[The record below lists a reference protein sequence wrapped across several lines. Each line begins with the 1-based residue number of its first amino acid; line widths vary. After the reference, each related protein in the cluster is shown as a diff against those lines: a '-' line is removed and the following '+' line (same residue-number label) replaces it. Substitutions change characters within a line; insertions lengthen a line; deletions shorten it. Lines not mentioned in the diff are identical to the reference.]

1 MPTRR
6 EDRERRRAER
16 LAAERA
22 QASAER
28 RRLIL
33 GYIVAGV
40 LGAAVL
46 GGIVIALA
54 SGGGGDSDDPTA
66 GSIDPGDYPNAHI
79 EGRSGFIHEVQPDDR
94 EGTPPPELQQ
104 GDLETAARQANCDLQ
119 LDLEDE
125 GNTHV
130 RDDTVNYKTNPPTSG
145 NHNPQQ
151 QADGA
156 YEEMPAEVNTV
167 HSLEHGRILIQY
179 SPDLP
184 EDVQMELKGVFDES
198 PQGML
203 FFPNPDMPY
212 DVAVTAWTN
221 LMGCEQYEGAA
232 TLDAIRDFRDIYRGN
247 GPEQI
252 VPIFFD

>member
-22 QASAER
+22 QQSAER
-28 RRLIL
+28 RRLII
-33 GYIVAGV
+33 GYMVAGV
-40 LGAAVL
+40 LGTAVL
-46 GGIVIALA
+46 AGIVIAI
-54 SGGGGDSDDPTA
+54 A
-66 GSIDPGDYPNAHI
+66 GSGNGNGTDPGDIPDAAHVQI
-79 EGRSGFIHEVQPDDR
+79 DSGTIDDVPLWDQD
-94 EGTPPPELQQ
+94 GTPPPEIQQ

-119 LDLEDE
+119 LELEDE

-130 RDDTVNYKTNPPTSG
+130 RDNTVNYKTNPPTSG
-145 NHNPQQ
+145 NHNPNP

-156 YEEMPAEVNTV
+156 YTEMPDQVHSV

-179 SPDLP
+179 SPELP
-184 EDVQMELKGVFDES
+184 EDEVLELKGVFDES
-198 PQGML
+198 PDGVL

-212 DVAVTAWTN
+212 EVAVTAWRQ
-221 LMGCEQYEGAA
+221 LMGCDRYEGAA
-232 TLDAIRDFRDIYRGN
+232 TLDAIRDFRDIYLGN

-252 VPIFFD
+252 VPISLD

>member
-22 QASAER
+22 QRSAER
-28 RRLIL
+28 RRLII
-33 GYIVAGV
+33 GYVVAGV
-40 LGAAVL
+40 LGTAVL
-46 GGIVIALA
+46 AGIVIAI
-54 SGGGGDSDDPTA
+54 A
-66 GSIDPGDYPNAHI
+66 GSGANGNGTDPGDIPDAAHVQI
-79 EGRSGFIHEVQPDDR
+79 DSGTIDDVPLWDQD
-94 EGTPPPELQQ
+94 GTPPPEIQQ

-119 LDLEDE
+119 LELEDE

-145 NHNPQQ
+145 NHNPNP

-156 YEEMPAEVNTV
+156 YTEMPDQVHTV

-179 SPDLP
+179 SPELP
-184 EDVQMELKGVFDES
+184 EDEVLELKGVFDES
-198 PQGML
+198 PDGVL

-212 DVAVTAWTN
+212 EVAVTAWRQ
-221 LMGCEQYEGAA
+221 LMGCDRYEGAA
-232 TLDAIRDFRDIYRGN
+232 TLDAIRDFRDIYLGN

-252 VPIFFD
+252 VPISLD

>member
-1 MPTRR
+1 
-6 EDRERRRAER
+6 

-28 RRLIL
+28 RRLII

-46 GGIVIALA
+46 AGIVIAV
-54 SGGGGDSDDPTA
+54 A
-66 GSIDPGDYPNAHI
+66 GSGDGSGSGEDVGDLPEAAHI
-79 EGRSGFIHEVQPDDR
+79 QVQSGQVNGVEPDGR
-94 EGTPPPELQQ
+94 EGSPPPELQQ
-104 GDLETAARQANCDLQ
+104 GDLETAAREANCE
-119 LDLEDE
+119 LDLELKDE

-130 RDDTVNYKTNPPTSG
+130 QDDTVDYKTNPPTSG
-145 NHNPQQ
+145 DHNPNP
-151 QADGA
+151 QADGG
-156 YEEMPAEVNTV
+156 YLEMPRPVDFV
-167 HSLEHGRILIQY
+167 HSLEHGRIEIQY

-184 EDVQMELKGVFDES
+184 EDEQLELKGVFDES
-198 PQGML
+198 PQGVL

-212 DVAVTAWTN
+212 EVAVTAWTN
-221 LMGCEQYEGAA
+221 MMTCDQYEGAA

-252 VPIFFD
+252 VPIFFE

>member
-16 LAAERA
+16 QAAERA

-28 RRLIL
+28 RRLII
-33 GYIVAGV
+33 GYVVAGV

-46 GGIVIALA
+46 AGIVIAI
-54 SGGGGDSDDPTA
+54 SGSGDGNGP
-66 GSIDPGDYPNAHI
+66 DPGDIPDAAHVQI
-79 EGRSGFIHEVQPDDR
+79 ESGTIGDVPLWDQ
-94 EGTPPPELQQ
+94 EGTPPPEIQQ
-104 GDLETAARQANCDLQ
+104 GDLQTAARAANCDLQ
-119 LDLEDE
+119 LELEDE

-145 NHNPQQ
+145 NHNPNP

-156 YEEMPAEVNTV
+156 YTEMPDPVHLV
-167 HSLEHGRILIQY
+167 HSLEHGRIEIQY

-184 EDVQMELKGVFDES
+184 EDEVLELKGVFDES
-198 PQGML
+198 PDGVL
-203 FFPNPDMPY
+203 FFPNPDMPNE
-212 DVAVTAWTN
+212 VAVTAWRQ
-221 LMGCEQYEGAA
+221 LMGCDRYEGAA
-232 TLDAIRDFRDIYRGN
+232 TLDAIRDFRDIYLGN

-252 VPIFFD
+252 VPISLD

>member
-16 LAAERA
+16 QAAERA
-22 QASAER
+22 QAAAER
-28 RRLIL
+28 RRLII

-46 GGIVIALA
+46 GGIVIAV
-54 SGGGGDSDDPTA
+54 A
-66 GSIDPGDYPNAHI
+66 GSGDGGNGNPDPGDIPEAAHVQI
-79 EGRSGFIHEVQPDDR
+79 DSGTVDGIPLWDE

-104 GDLETAARQANCDLQ
+104 GDLETAAKQANCDLQ

-130 RDDTVNYKTNPPTSG
+130 QDDTVNYKTNPPTSG
-145 NHNPQQ
+145 NHNPNP

-156 YEEMPAEVNTV
+156 YTEMPDEVHTV

-184 EDVQMELKGVFDES
+184 EDVQLELKGVFDES
-198 PQGML
+198 PDGVL

-212 DVAVTAWTN
+212 EVAVTAWTK
-221 LMGCEQYEGAA
+221 LMGCNRYEGAA
-232 TLDAIRDFRDIYRGN
+232 TLDAIRDFRDIYLGQ

-252 VPIFFD
+252 VPISLD

>member
-28 RRLIL
+28 RRLII

-46 GGIVIALA
+46 AGIVIAVA
-54 SGGGGDSDDPTA
+54 GSGGGNGPD
-66 GSIDPGDYPNAHI
+66 
-79 EGRSGFIHEVQPDDR
+79 PDDIPDAAHVQIQSGTIDDVPLWDQ

-104 GDLETAARQANCDLQ
+104 GDLETAAKEANCDLQ
-119 LDLEDE
+119 LDLPDE

-145 NHNPQQ
+145 NHNPNP

-156 YEEMPAEVNTV
+156 YTEMPDPVHFV
-167 HSLEHGRILIQY
+167 HSLEHGRIEIQY

-184 EDVQMELKGVFDES
+184 EDEVLELKGVFDES
-198 PQGML
+198 SDGVL

-212 DVAVTAWTN
+212 EVAVTAWRQ
-221 LMGCEQYEGAA
+221 LMGCKKYEGRA
-232 TLDAIRDFRDIYRGN
+232 TLDAIRDFRDIYLGN

-252 VPIFFD
+252 VPISLD

>member
-28 RRLIL
+28 RRLLI
-33 GYIVAGV
+33 GYVVAGV

-46 GGIVIALA
+46 GGIVIAVA
-54 SGGGGDSDDPTA
+54 GSGGGG
-66 GSIDPGDYPNAHI
+66 GSGDDPGDFPDAAHI
-79 EGRSGFIHEVQPDDR
+79 EVQSGFVHGFEADGR
-94 EGTPPPELQQ
+94 EGTPPPALEQ
-104 GDLETAARQANCDLQ
+104 GDLETAAKQANCE
-119 LDLEDE
+119 LDLDLPDE

-130 RDDTVNYKTNPPTSG
+130 DDDTVNYETNPPTSG
-145 NHNPQQ
+145 NHNVEQ

-156 YEEMPAEVNTV
+156 YAEMPDPIYFV
-167 HSLEHGRILIQY
+167 HSLEHGRIEIQY

-184 EDVQMELKGVFDES
+184 EDEQLELKGVFDEA
-198 PQGML
+198 PEGML

-212 DVAVTAWTN
+212 EVAVTAWTN
-221 LMGCEQYEGAA
+221 MMTCDRYEGRA

-247 GPEQI
+247 GPEQA
-252 VPIFFD
+252 VPIFFN

>member
-1 MPTRR
+1 MPTRK

-33 GYIVAGV
+33 GYVVAGV
-40 LGAAVL
+40 LGTAVL
-46 GGIVIALA
+46 AGIVIAVA
-54 SGGGGDSDDPTA
+54 GTGGGDGN
-66 GSIDPGDYPNAHI
+66 GSDPGDFPDAAHV
-79 EGRSGFIHEVQPDDR
+79 ETRSGFVHDVEPDDR
-94 EGTPPPELQQ
+94 DGTEPPPIEQ
-104 GDLETAARQANCDLQ
+104 GDLEEAAAQANCELQ
-119 LDLEDE
+119 LELPDE

-130 RDDTVNYKTNPPTSG
+130 QDETVNYKSSPPTSG
-145 NHNPQQ
+145 NHNAEQ

-156 YEEMPAEVNTV
+156 YSEMPLPVHTV
-167 HSLEHGRILIQY
+167 HSLEHGRIELQY

-184 EDVQMELKGVFDES
+184 EDVQLELKGVFDES
-198 PQGML
+198 PEGML

-212 DVAVTAWTN
+212 EVAVTAWTN
-221 LMGCEQYEGAA
+221 MMGCEQYEGAA
-232 TLDAIRDFRDIYRGN
+232 TLDAIRDFRDIYRGA

>member
-28 RRLIL
+28 RRLIM

-46 GGIVIALA
+46 AGIVIAVA
-54 SGGGGDSDDPTA
+54 SGGGGSDDPTA
-66 GSIDPGDYPNAHI
+66 GSIDPGDFPNAHI
-79 EGRSGFIHEVQPDDR
+79 EGRSGFIHGVQPDDR
-94 EGTPPPELQQ
+94 EGTTPPELQQ
-104 GDLETAARQANCDLQ
+104 GDLETAARQANCELQ

-130 RDDTVNYKTNPPTSG
+130 RDDTVKYKTDPPTSG

-221 LMGCEQYEGAA
+221 LMGCERYEGAA

>member
-16 LAAERA
+16 QAAERA
-22 QASAER
+22 QAAAER
-28 RRLIL
+28 RRLMI

-46 GGIVIALA
+46 GGIVIAV
-54 SGGGGDSDDPTA
+54 A
-66 GSIDPGDYPNAHI
+66 GSGDGGNGNPSPGDIPDAAHVQI
-79 EGRSGFIHEVQPDDR
+79 DSGTVDDVPLWDE

-104 GDLETAARQANCDLQ
+104 GDLETAAKRANCDLQ

-130 RDDTVNYKTNPPTSG
+130 QNDTVNYKTNPPTSG
-145 NHNPQQ
+145 NHNPNP

-156 YEEMPAEVNTV
+156 YTEMPDEVHTV
-167 HSLEHGRILIQY
+167 HSLEHGRVLIQY

-184 EDVQMELKGVFDES
+184 EDDVLELKGVFDES
-198 PQGML
+198 PDGVL

-212 DVAVTAWTN
+212 EVAVTAWTK
-221 LMGCEQYEGAA
+221 LMGCDRYEGAA
-232 TLDAIRDFRDIYRGN
+232 TLDAIRDFRDIYLGQ

-252 VPIFFD
+252 VPISLD

>member
-16 LAAERA
+16 QAAERA
-22 QASAER
+22 QAAAER
-28 RRLIL
+28 RRLII

-46 GGIVIALA
+46 AGIVIAVA
-54 SGGGGDSDDPTA
+54 GSGGGAGNGNPDSGDIPDA
-66 GSIDPGDYPNAHI
+66 AHVQI
-79 EGRSGFIHEVQPDDR
+79 ESGTTDGVPFWDQD
-94 EGTPPPELQQ
+94 GTPPPELQQ
-104 GDLETAARQANCDLQ
+104 GDLETAAKEANCDLR

-130 RDDTVNYKTNPPTSG
+130 QNDTVNYKTNPPTSG
-145 NHNPQQ
+145 NHNPNP

-156 YEEMPAEVNTV
+156 YTEMPDPVHFV
-167 HSLEHGRILIQY
+167 HSLEHGRIEIQY

-184 EDVQMELKGVFDES
+184 EDEQLELKGIFDES
-198 PQGML
+198 PQGVL

-212 DVAVTAWTN
+212 EVAVTAWTN
-221 LMGCEQYEGAA
+221 LMGCDQYEGPA

>member
-22 QASAER
+22 QQSAER
-28 RRLIL
+28 RRLII

-46 GGIVIALA
+46 GGIVIAVA
-54 SGGGGDSDDPTA
+54 GSGGGDGTA
-66 GSIDPGDYPNAHI
+66 DPGDFPDAAHI
-79 EGRSGFIHEVQPDDR
+79 QTQSGFDHGVEPDGR

-104 GDLETAARQANCDLQ
+104 GDLETAAKQANCE
-119 LDLEDE
+119 LDLELEEE

-130 RDDTVNYKTNPPTSG
+130 NDDTVNYKTNPPTSG
-145 NHNPQQ
+145 DHNPEQ

-156 YEEMPAEVNTV
+156 YAEMPRPVDFV
-167 HSLEHGRILIQY
+167 HSLEHGRIEIQY

-184 EDVQMELKGVFDES
+184 EAQQLELKGVFDEN
-198 PQGML
+198 PDGML
-203 FFPNPDMPY
+203 LFPNPDMPY
-212 DVAVTAWTN
+212 EVAVTAWTN
-221 LMGCEQYEGAA
+221 MMTCDTYEGAT

-247 GPEQI
+247 GPEP
-252 VPIFFD
+252 VPIVFD